1 MQPHLKVF
9 NEKVFSFV
17 VDHCVESVG
26 VQRQRVVVVEAVDV
40 HFAQADLVV
49 GVDGRGVED
58 LTGTGWNQF

>member
-1 MQPHLKVF
+1 MRPHLKVF

-49 GVDGRGVED
+49 GVDG
-58 LTGTGWNQF
+58 